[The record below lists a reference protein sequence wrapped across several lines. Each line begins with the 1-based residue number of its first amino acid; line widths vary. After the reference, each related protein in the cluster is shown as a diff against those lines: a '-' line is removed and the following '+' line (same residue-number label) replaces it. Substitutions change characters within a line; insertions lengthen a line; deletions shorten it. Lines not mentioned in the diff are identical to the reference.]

1 MQGIIARRRHHTG
14 CTLKMTSKKSPED
27 ITLADYQT
35 LAEFRY
41 VLRCFLDFSQKAAKN
56 IGLTPRQH
64 QALLAIKGFPE
75 DRKVTIGDLAK
86 RLLIRHHSAVE
97 LVNRLVEAGLVQ
109 REPSPDDNRQ
119 VILELTE
126 RANQDLAEL
135 SAAHLEELTRIRPL
149 LGDFL

>member
-1 MQGIIARRRHHTG
+1 
-14 CTLKMTSKKSPED
+14 MTSKKSPED
-27 ITLADYQT
+27 ITLADYRT

>member
-1 MQGIIARRRHHTG
+1 M
-14 CTLKMTSKKSPED
+14 
-27 ITLADYQT
+27 
-35 LAEFRY
+35 
-41 VLRCFLDFSQKAAKN
+41 
-56 IGLTPRQH
+56 
-64 QALLAIKGFPE
+64 LAIKGFPE

-126 RANQDLAEL
+126 LANQDLAEL